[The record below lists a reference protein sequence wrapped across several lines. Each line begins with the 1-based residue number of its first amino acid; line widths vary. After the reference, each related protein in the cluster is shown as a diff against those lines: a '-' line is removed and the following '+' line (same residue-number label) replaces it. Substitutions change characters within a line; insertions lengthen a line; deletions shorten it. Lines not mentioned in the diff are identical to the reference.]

1 MTLRNR
7 ISAFIRRWVTPT
19 PSEAAAI
26 LSRHAKRSTTL
37 RQRYE
42 ETHARLRSARD
53 AGFVAGVKVR

>member
-7 ISAFIRRWVTPT
+7 ISAFIRRWVRPT

-26 LSRHAKRSTTL
+26 LSDQAKRL
-37 RQRYE
+37 KV
-42 ETHARLRSARD
+42 ARDNIHDRLKAELD